1 MKKMLSER
9 ERQKLD
15 QRAAETEKR
24 TGAQV
29 VLAVIE
35 RSDTYAELPW
45 KTFALGASLSGL
57 VIVIADLL
65 RPGWPSGATALL
77 AVVLTL
83 ATGAAAALLCV
94 TIPAFARIF
103 LDAHRAE
110 MEVRQHAQS
119 LFLSRELFGTCERTG
134 ILLLVSL
141 FERQVMVL
149 PDIGIG
155 KRLSPE
161 AMQRVIE
168 RMGKSLASGR
178 LVDALE
184 NGLSCL
190 EENLFSSAFTKSG
203 KNELSDEVIEE
214 KGP

>member
-1 MKKMLSER
+1 MKKILNEQ

-15 QRAAETEKR
+15 RRIAETEKR

-35 RSDTYAELPW
+35 RSDSYAELPW
-45 KTFALGASLSGL
+45 KAFALGASLSGL
-57 VIVIADLL
+57 VIVIVDLL
-65 RPGWPSGATALL
+65 RPGWTSNSTVLL
-77 AVVLTL
+77 AVLLTL
-83 ATGAAAALLCV
+83 AIGAAAALLCV
-94 TIPAFARIF
+94 TIPVFARIF

-110 MEVRQHAQS
+110 VEVRQHAQS

-149 PDIGIG
+149 PDTKIG
-155 KRLSPE
+155 KRLGPE
-161 AMQRVIE
+161 AIQKIIE
-168 RMGKSLASGR
+168 CMGKSLASGR
-178 LVDALE
+178 IVAALV

-190 EENLFSSAFTKSG
+190 EENLSSSAPAQSG
-203 KNELSDEVIEE
+203 KNELSDEIIEE
-214 KGP
+214 KES